1 MKLLKNIG
9 NLLKKIV
16 SKLEKIK
23 LFSWLKKIYDNIDGY
38 VEDQI
43 LSLMIYFGA
52 IYFILLAIIKI
63 LGFQDEF
70 ILTIYGIIV
79 LWLSGLK
86 IIKSIKENGLNG
98 FLIYAFI
105 SNFSFKY
112 IGVYI
117 ECLLTLFFLSLS
129 FKYLNFTNS
138 NIVGLF
144 VTGVLMFKVFV
155 SIVTNNLGKIILNKK
170 LEAMYE
176 EKIYRFDFKDKTYH
190 ETMFLLDNL
199 RKTMEDSMGEKLKSE
214 RLKTE
219 LITNISHDIK
229 TPLTSIINYVD
240 LLKNEDDELE
250 KERYIET
257 LDYNAKRLKTM
268 VLDLIDASKT
278 GTGNIEL
285 NMETIELNE
294 LILQVYGQFD
304 KTLSQ
309 QGLEFIYDTSRDNI
323 YMITDGA
330 QLSRVFENLFTNISK
345 YSLENTRIYGDTSIL
360 DDRIVITLKNT
371 SVDKLNINPDEL
383 MQQFVRG
390 ERSRHSE
397 GSGLGLYIANNIIS
411 LMGGEFNIKINGDLF
426 ITEITFKVKRR
437 KRNND

>member
-1 MKLLKNIG
+1 MKAIDNIKDFFNKIG
-9 NLLKKIV
+9 NKLVKIR
-16 SKLEKIK
+16 
-23 LFSWLKKIYDNIDGY
+23 LFAWLKKTYDNIDGY
-38 VEDQI
+38 IEDQI
-43 LSLMIYFGA
+43 LSLMIYFGT
-52 IYFILLAIIKI
+52 IYFILLAIVMIFGLNEEKI
-63 LGFQDEF
+63 LGLYGF
-70 ILTIYGIIV
+70 IAIG
-79 LWLSGLK
+79 LSLLK
-86 IIKSIKENGLNG
+86 LVKSIMKSGLNG
-98 FLIYAFI
+98 LLIYAFI

-117 ECLLTLFFLSLS
+117 ECLLTLFFLALS
-129 FKYLNFTNS
+129 FRYLNFTNS
-138 NIVGLF
+138 DRVGLI
-144 VTGVLMFKVFV
+144 VIGVLIFKVFI
-155 SIVTNNLGKIILNKK
+155 SIVTNNLGKIVLNKK

-176 EKIYRFDFKDKTYH
+176 EKIYKFDFKDRTYH

-199 RKTMEDSMGEKLKSE
+199 KKTMAESMEEKLRSE

-240 LLKNEDDELE
+240 LLKNEEDPEE
-250 KERYIET
+250 KERYIKT
-257 LDYNAKRLKTM
+257 LDYNAKRLKSM

-304 KTLSQ
+304 TPFSEK
-309 QGLEFIYDTSRDNI
+309 GLDFIYNTSRENI

-345 YSLENTRIYGDTSIL
+345 YSLENTRVYGDTKIL
-360 DDRIVITLKNT
+360 EDSIVITLKNT
-371 SVDKLNINPDEL
+371 SLDKLNIDPDEL

-411 LMGGEFNIKINGDLF
+411 LMGGEFNIHIDGDLF
-426 ITEITFKVKRR
+426 TTEIIFRVKKKR
-437 KRNND
+437 KNK